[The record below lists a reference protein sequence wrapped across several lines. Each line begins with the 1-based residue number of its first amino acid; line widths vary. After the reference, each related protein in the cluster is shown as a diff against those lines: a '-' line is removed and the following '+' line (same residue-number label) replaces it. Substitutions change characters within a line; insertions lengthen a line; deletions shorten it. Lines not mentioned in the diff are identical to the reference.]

1 MAKLVIEEATLIG
14 LADSLREV
22 TGKNRK
28 FTPDEMIEEVKHVL
42 DSLTYILV
50 DENGT
55 EVPAV
60 FLENEVV
67 FDATANDIR
76 LGKVAVTGDGVTT
89 GTKDIPAYQT
99 EQGVHIVKP
108 GKALNIPM
116 YSDQC
121 QYTKLQAI
129 VCTYAANVDSSVSA
143 VMVVIDDKLYTVGS
157 SEPLAEVSV
166 DAGAQTIKLGFAN
179 TGNSSLLI
187 RYMTI
192 KEEP

>member
-76 LGKVAVTGDGVTT
+76 LGKVAVTGDGVTE
-89 GTKDIPAYQT
+89 GTKEIPAYQT
-99 EQGVHIVKP
+99 EQGRRVIKP
-108 GKALNIPM
+108 GQALNISM
-116 YSDQC
+116 YSDRC
-121 QYTKLQAI
+121 HYTKLQVI
-129 VCTYAANVDSSVSA
+129 VCAYGTNADDSVSA
-143 VMVVIDDKLYTVGS
+143 EMVAINDKVYEVGS
-157 SEPLAEVSV
+157 TKSIADVTV
-166 DAGAQTIKLGFAN
+166 DAAKQTIKLGLTN
-179 TGNSSLLI
+179 TGSSSLLI